1 MDPVRYDAILVDG
14 RNLLYRATQIEK
26 LTTQVPGFGVIPI
39 GGVYG
44 FLRSVVT
51 LVEEYAAERAIVIVC
66 WEGDETQCARRAR
79 WSEYKASR
87 IAQRDERARSAEPD
101 PVQIRTQ
108 EEVLRDLLSRI
119 GVCQAWSEPW
129 EADDVVATLATVLEA
144 KGRRVGIVSSDHDL
158 HQCVTEK
165 CHVIDPSRRSVGMD
179 ASVWRRRDV
188 EKKWGFTPDRI
199 PEVKALQGDK
209 SDGIPGAPGIGETTA
224 RTLLGAVTFSAL
236 LELVEQH
243 DPTQRLTIV
252 RSDGNVV
259 TSFTPA
265 KVSALRRDVEK
276 IRLFRDLCTVTRDA
290 PLQFS
295 PRRRE
300 DPLPALRAL
309 RMVSLLSPS
318 KLNALRRLAG

>member
-1 MDPVRYDAILVDG
+1 MRYDALLVDG

-51 LVEEYAAERAIVIVC
+51 LVEEYAAERTILIVC
-66 WEGDETQCARRAR
+66 WEGDESQCARRAR
-79 WSEYKASR
+79 WSEYKAHR
-87 IAQRDERARSAEPD
+87 IALREERTRSSDPD

-108 EEVLRDLLSRI
+108 EQVLRDLLSRI

-129 EADDVVATLATVLEA
+129 EADDTVATLATALES
-144 KGRRVGIVSSDHDL
+144 KGRRVGIISSDHDL
-158 HQCVTEK
+158 HQCVTERV
-165 CHVIDPSRRSVGMD
+165 HVIDPSRRSVGMD
-179 ASVWRRRDV
+179 ASVWRARDV
-188 EKKWGFTPDRI
+188 TKKWGFTPDRI

-224 RTLLGAVTFSAL
+224 RNLLGAVSFEDL
-236 LELVEQH
+236 LKLVEAH
-243 DPTQRLTIV
+243 DPTQRLTIL
-252 RSDGNVV
+252 RLDGSEVV
-259 TSFTPA
+259 SFTPN
-265 KVSALRRDVEK
+265 KVSTLKRDLDKV
-276 IRLFRDLCTVTRDA
+276 RLFRDLCTVTRDA
-290 PLQFS
+290 PLQFA

-300 DPLPALRAL
+300 DPLPALRSL